1 MRNPVSHIAAVVR
14 VSLTVALTF
23 IVGIVTAYSQQSL
36 KWSVDFNT
44 IFENRE
50 GDDYYSPDQ
59 TIFLTRL
66 SPEVGI
72 SMLGGKH
79 NLSGGVSWIQPCG
92 NGWRDYKLCPTLY
105 YQFKS
110 ETWRFAFGMMP
121 RTLLMEPMH
130 TVEWSD
136 SMTYYQP
143 NIRGVLL
150 QYVKP
155 KGFFE
160 LSLDW
165 RSLQTDTQREAFNVN
180 FSGQWRPKGA
190 LILGGRMHLNH
201 LAKTRINNETQNVN
215 DDIMLNPYV
224 GLDLARHTALD
235 SFVIKAGPILQ
246 MERDR
251 GQGDWH
257 KPAGVLIDAVAEWKW
272 LGVKETFYAGDNL
285 YPLYPKY
292 GSQFN
297 MGDPNYQAKLYS
309 RTNVYAY
316 IFRNQFLNLEAS
328 LDFHY
333 TKEAFAFWQ
342 KVVLRV
348 YVDQLTYKSRKQK
361 CTREEYLRNI
371 Y

>member
-1 MRNPVSHIAAVVR
+1 MLKLRLTILLAFAAVA
-14 VSLTVALTF
+14 SAMLP
-23 IVGIVTAYSQQSL
+23 QQAL

-59 TIFLTRL
+59 TIFMTRL
-66 SPEVGI
+66 SPEIGI
-72 SMLGGKH
+72 SMMGGKH
-79 NLSGGVSWIQPCG
+79 NIAGGVSWIQPCG
-92 NGWRDYKLCPTLY
+92 NGWKDYKLCPTLY

-110 ETWRFAFGMMP
+110 PTWRFAFGMLP
-121 RTLLMEPMH
+121 RTMLIEPMH
-130 TVEWSD
+130 TVVWSD
-136 SMTYYQP
+136 SMTYNQP

-180 FSGQWRPKGA
+180 FNGQWNPCGV
-190 LILGGRMHLNH
+190 LLVGGRAQLNH
-201 LAKTRINNETQNVN
+201 LAKTRINNDDQNVN
-215 DDIMLNPYV
+215 DDIMLNPYI
-224 GLDLARHTALD
+224 GLNLAKCTALD
-235 SFVIKAGPILQ
+235 SFTVKAGPIVQL
-246 MERDR
+246 ERDR
-251 GQGDWH
+251 GGEEWQ
-257 KPAGVLIDAVAEWKW
+257 KPAGVLVDAVAEWKW
-272 LGVKETFYAGDNL
+272 LGIKETFFAGKNL

-292 GSQFN
+292 GSLLN

-316 IFRNQFLNLEAS
+316 IFRNQFMNLEAS

-342 KVVLRV
+342 KLVLRV
-348 YVDQLTYKSRKQK
+348 YIDQKTWKSRNKT
-361 CTREEYLRNI
+361 CTRDEYLRNI